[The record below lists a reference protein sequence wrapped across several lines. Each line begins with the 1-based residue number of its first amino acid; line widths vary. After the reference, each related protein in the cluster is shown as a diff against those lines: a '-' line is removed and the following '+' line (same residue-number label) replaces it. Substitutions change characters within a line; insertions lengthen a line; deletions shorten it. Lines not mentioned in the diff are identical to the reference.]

1 MSGLLI
7 EKQGIR
13 GVVKTNLK
21 TFAAIFFSMDC
32 AIFEQSSK
40 IDSIRKKSKQVL
52 LFSLIYTIFAND
64 MEYTLN
70 CNGRLLDLSEP
81 QVMGIINL
89 TPDSFFAASRK
100 QADGEIV
107 DRCHQILLEGGTII
121 DVGACSTR
129 PGGELVS
136 EEEEMRRLRNGLA
149 LIRKELPDA
158 ILSIDTFRPEV
169 ARMCI
174 EEFGA
179 DIINDVEG
187 SEEMFQTVARLRTPY
202 IYMTRKAT
210 VHDVLID
217 FAQTVQRLRDLGQKD
232 IILDPGFGFGKTL
245 EQNFQLL
252 NELEKL
258 LVMELPL
265 LVGMSRKRMVWQTL
279 GITPDE
285 SLNGTTVLNTVALQ
299 KGTSILRVHDVKEAV
314 EAVKIFSHL
323 QT

>member
-1 MSGLLI
+1 MNY
-7 EKQGIR
+7 E
-13 GVVKTNLK
+13 
-21 TFAAIFFSMDC
+21 
-32 AIFEQSSK
+32 
-40 IDSIRKKSKQVL
+40 
-52 LFSLIYTIFAND
+52 LFRIFASD
-64 MEYTLN
+64 MDYTLN

-81 QVMGIINL
+81 QVMGIVNL
-89 TPDSFFAASRK
+89 TPDSFYAASRK
-100 QADGEIV
+100 QTDVEIV
-107 DRCHQILLEGGTII
+107 ARCHQILLEGASMI

-136 EEEEMRRLRNGLA
+136 EQEEIERLCNGLRV
-149 LIRKELPDA
+149 IRKELPDA
-158 ILSIDTFRPEV
+158 VLSIDTFRPQV
-169 ARMCI
+169 ARMCV

-187 SEEMFQTVARLRTPY
+187 GEEMFQTVSRLRIPY
-202 IYMTRKAT
+202 IYMSRKAT

-252 NELEKL
+252 SELEKL
-258 LVMELPL
+258 LVTELPL

-279 GITPDE
+279 KVTPDE

-299 KGTSILRVHDVKEAV
+299 KGASILRVHDVREAV
-314 EAVKIFSHL
+314 EAVRLTSATRLPSHRRGWAGVGSAF
-323 QT
+323 TTT

>member
-1 MSGLLI
+1 MNY
-7 EKQGIR
+7 E
-13 GVVKTNLK
+13 
-21 TFAAIFFSMDC
+21 
-32 AIFEQSSK
+32 
-40 IDSIRKKSKQVL
+40 
-52 LFSLIYTIFAND
+52 LFRIFASD
-64 MEYTLN
+64 MDYTLN

-81 QVMGIINL
+81 QVMGIVNL
-89 TPDSFFAASRK
+89 TPDSFYAASRK
-100 QADGEIV
+100 QTDVEIV
-107 DRCHQILLEGGTII
+107 ARCHQILLEGASMI

-136 EEEEMRRLRNGLA
+136 EQEEMERLCNGLRV
-149 LIRKELPDA
+149 IRKELPDA
-158 ILSIDTFRPEV
+158 VLSIDTFRPQV
-169 ARMCI
+169 ARMCV

-187 SEEMFQTVARLRTPY
+187 CEEMFQTVSRLRIPY
-202 IYMTRKAT
+202 IYMSRKAT

-252 NELEKL
+252 SELEKL

-279 GITPDE
+279 KVTPDE

-299 KGTSILRVHDVKEAV
+299 KGASILRVHDVREAV
-314 EAVKIFSHL
+314 EAVRLTSATRLPSHRRGGAGVGSVF
-323 QT
+323 TTT

>member
-1 MSGLLI
+1 MNY
-7 EKQGIR
+7 E
-13 GVVKTNLK
+13 
-21 TFAAIFFSMDC
+21 
-32 AIFEQSSK
+32 
-40 IDSIRKKSKQVL
+40 
-52 LFSLIYTIFAND
+52 LFRIFASD
-64 MEYTLN
+64 MDYTLN

-81 QVMGIINL
+81 QVMGIVNL
-89 TPDSFFAASRK
+89 TPDSFYAASRK
-100 QADGEIV
+100 QTDVEIV
-107 DRCHQILLEGGTII
+107 ARCHQILLEGASMI

-136 EEEEMRRLRNGLA
+136 EQEEIERLRNGLRV
-149 LIRKELPDA
+149 IRKELPDA
-158 ILSIDTFRPEV
+158 VLSIDTFRPQV
-169 ARMCI
+169 ARMCV

-187 SEEMFQTVARLRTPY
+187 GEEMFQTVSRLRIPY
-202 IYMTRKAT
+202 IYMSRKAT

-252 NELEKL
+252 SELEKL

-279 GITPDE
+279 KVTPDE

-299 KGTSILRVHDVKEAV
+299 KGASILRVHDVREAV
-314 EAVKIFSHL
+314 EAVRLTSATRLPSHRRGGAGVVSVF
-323 QT
+323 TTT

>member
-1 MSGLLI
+1 MNY
-7 EKQGIR
+7 E
-13 GVVKTNLK
+13 
-21 TFAAIFFSMDC
+21 
-32 AIFEQSSK
+32 
-40 IDSIRKKSKQVL
+40 
-52 LFSLIYTIFAND
+52 LFRIFASD
-64 MEYTLN
+64 MDYTLN

-81 QVMGIINL
+81 QVMGIVNL
-89 TPDSFFAASRK
+89 TPDSFYAASRK
-100 QADGEIV
+100 QTDVEIV
-107 DRCHQILLEGGTII
+107 ARCHQILLEGASMI

-136 EEEEMRRLRNGLA
+136 EQEEMERLCNGLRV
-149 LIRKELPDA
+149 IRKELPDA
-158 ILSIDTFRPEV
+158 VLSIDTFRPQV
-169 ARMCI
+169 ARMCV

-187 SEEMFQTVARLRTPY
+187 GEEMFQTVSRLRIPY
-202 IYMTRKAT
+202 IYMSRKAT

-252 NELEKL
+252 SELEKL

-279 GITPDE
+279 KVTPDE

-299 KGTSILRVHDVKEAV
+299 KGASILRVHDVREAV
-314 EAVKIFSHL
+314 EAVRLTSATRLLSHRRGGAGVGSAF
-323 QT
+323 TTT

>member
-1 MSGLLI
+1 MNY
-7 EKQGIR
+7 E
-13 GVVKTNLK
+13 
-21 TFAAIFFSMDC
+21 
-32 AIFEQSSK
+32 
-40 IDSIRKKSKQVL
+40 
-52 LFSLIYTIFAND
+52 LFRIFASD
-64 MEYTLN
+64 MDYTLN

-81 QVMGIINL
+81 QVMGIVNL
-89 TPDSFFAASRK
+89 TPDSFYAASRK
-100 QADGEIV
+100 QTDVEIV
-107 DRCHQILLEGGTII
+107 ARCHQILLEGASMI

-136 EEEEMRRLRNGLA
+136 EQEEMERLRNGLCV
-149 LIRKELPDA
+149 IRNELPDA
-158 ILSIDTFRPEV
+158 VLSIDTFRPQV
-169 ARMCI
+169 ARMCV

-187 SEEMFQTVARLRTPY
+187 GEEMFQTVARLRIPY
-202 IYMTRKAT
+202 IYMSRKAT

-252 NELEKL
+252 SELEKL

-279 GITPDE
+279 KVTPDE

-299 KGTSILRVHDVKEAV
+299 KGASILRVHDVREAV
-314 EAVKIFSHL
+314 EAVRLTSATRLPSHRRGGAGVGSAF
-323 QT
+323 TTT

>member
-1 MSGLLI
+1 MNY
-7 EKQGIR
+7 E
-13 GVVKTNLK
+13 
-21 TFAAIFFSMDC
+21 
-32 AIFEQSSK
+32 
-40 IDSIRKKSKQVL
+40 
-52 LFSLIYTIFAND
+52 LFRIFASD
-64 MEYTLN
+64 MDYTLN

-81 QVMGIINL
+81 QVMGIVNL
-89 TPDSFFAASRK
+89 TPDSFYAASRK
-100 QADGEIV
+100 QTDVEIV
-107 DRCHQILLEGGTII
+107 ARCHQILLEGASMI

-136 EEEEMRRLRNGLA
+136 EQEEMERLRNGLRV
-149 LIRKELPDA
+149 IRKELPDA
-158 ILSIDTFRPEV
+158 VLSIDTFRPQV
-169 ARMCI
+169 ARMCV

-187 SEEMFQTVARLRTPY
+187 GEEMFQTVSRLRIPY
-202 IYMTRKAT
+202 IYMSRKAT

-252 NELEKL
+252 SELEKL

-279 GITPDE
+279 KVTPDE
-285 SLNGTTVLNTVALQ
+285 SLNGTTVLNTIALQ
-299 KGTSILRVHDVKEAV
+299 KGASILRVHDVREAV
-314 EAVKIFSHL
+314 EAVRLTSATRLPSHRRGGAGVGSVF
-323 QT
+323 TTT

>member
-1 MSGLLI
+1 MNY
-7 EKQGIR
+7 E
-13 GVVKTNLK
+13 
-21 TFAAIFFSMDC
+21 
-32 AIFEQSSK
+32 
-40 IDSIRKKSKQVL
+40 
-52 LFSLIYTIFAND
+52 LFRIFASD
-64 MEYTLN
+64 MDYTLN

-81 QVMGIINL
+81 QVMGIVNL
-89 TPDSFFAASRK
+89 TPDSFYAASRK
-100 QADGEIV
+100 QTDVEIV
-107 DRCHQILLEGGTII
+107 ARCHQILLEGASMI

-136 EEEEMRRLRNGLA
+136 EQEEMERLRNGLRV
-149 LIRKELPDA
+149 IRKELPDA
-158 ILSIDTFRPEV
+158 VLSIDTFRPQV
-169 ARMCI
+169 ARMCV

-187 SEEMFQTVARLRTPY
+187 GEEMFQTVSRLRIPY
-202 IYMTRKAT
+202 IYMSRKAT

-252 NELEKL
+252 SELEKL

-279 GITPDE
+279 KVTPDE

-299 KGTSILRVHDVKEAV
+299 KGASILRVHDVREAV
-314 EAVKIFSHL
+314 EAVRLISATRLPSHRRGGAGVGSVF
-323 QT
+323 TTT

>member
-1 MSGLLI
+1 MNY
-7 EKQGIR
+7 E
-13 GVVKTNLK
+13 
-21 TFAAIFFSMDC
+21 
-32 AIFEQSSK
+32 
-40 IDSIRKKSKQVL
+40 
-52 LFSLIYTIFAND
+52 LFRIFASD
-64 MEYTLN
+64 MDYTLN

-81 QVMGIINL
+81 QVMGIVNL
-89 TPDSFFAASRK
+89 TPDSFYAASRK
-100 QADGEIV
+100 QTDVEIV
-107 DRCHQILLEGGTII
+107 ARCHQILLEGASMI

-136 EEEEMRRLRNGLA
+136 EQEEMERLRNGLRV
-149 LIRKELPDA
+149 IRKELPDA
-158 ILSIDTFRPEV
+158 VLSIDTFRPQV
-169 ARMCI
+169 AWMCV

-187 SEEMFQTVARLRTPY
+187 GEEMFQTVARLRIPY
-202 IYMTRKAT
+202 IYMSRKAT

-252 NELEKL
+252 SELEKL

-279 GITPDE
+279 KVTPDE

-299 KGTSILRVHDVKEAV
+299 KGASILRVHDVREAV
-314 EAVKIFSHL
+314 EAVRLTSATRLPSHRRGGAGVGSVF
-323 QT
+323 TTT

>member
-1 MSGLLI
+1 MNY
-7 EKQGIR
+7 E
-13 GVVKTNLK
+13 
-21 TFAAIFFSMDC
+21 
-32 AIFEQSSK
+32 
-40 IDSIRKKSKQVL
+40 
-52 LFSLIYTIFAND
+52 LFRIFASD
-64 MEYTLN
+64 MDYTLN

-81 QVMGIINL
+81 QVMGIVNL
-89 TPDSFFAASRK
+89 TPDSFYAASRK
-100 QADGEIV
+100 QTDVEIV
-107 DRCHQILLEGGTII
+107 ARCHQILLEGASMI

-136 EEEEMRRLRNGLA
+136 EQEEMERLRNGLRV
-149 LIRKELPDA
+149 IRKELPDA
-158 ILSIDTFRPEV
+158 VLSIDTFRPQV
-169 ARMCI
+169 ARMCV

-187 SEEMFQTVARLRTPY
+187 GEEMFQTVARLRIPY
-202 IYMTRKAT
+202 IYMSRKAT

-252 NELEKL
+252 SELEKL

-279 GITPDE
+279 KVTPDE
-285 SLNGTTVLNTVALQ
+285 SLNGTTVLNTVALH
-299 KGTSILRVHDVKEAV
+299 KGASILRVHDVREAV
-314 EAVKIFSHL
+314 EAVRLTSATPL
-323 QT
+323 PLPS

>member
-1 MSGLLI
+1 MNY
-7 EKQGIR
+7 E
-13 GVVKTNLK
+13 
-21 TFAAIFFSMDC
+21 
-32 AIFEQSSK
+32 
-40 IDSIRKKSKQVL
+40 
-52 LFSLIYTIFAND
+52 LFRIFASD
-64 MEYTLN
+64 MDYTLN

-81 QVMGIINL
+81 QVMGIVNL
-89 TPDSFFAASRK
+89 TPDSFYAASRK
-100 QADGEIV
+100 QTDVEIV
-107 DRCHQILLEGGTII
+107 ARCHQILLEGASMI

-136 EEEEMRRLRNGLA
+136 EQEEMERLRNGLRV
-149 LIRKELPDA
+149 IRKELPDA
-158 ILSIDTFRPEV
+158 VLSIDTFRPQV
-169 ARMCI
+169 ARMCV

-187 SEEMFQTVARLRTPY
+187 GEEMFQTASRLRIPY
-202 IYMTRKAT
+202 IYMSRKAT

-252 NELEKL
+252 SELEKL

-279 GITPDE
+279 KVTPDE

-299 KGTSILRVHDVKEAV
+299 KGASILRVHDVREAV
-314 EAVKIFSHL
+314 EAVRLTSATRLPSHRRGGAGVGSVF
-323 QT
+323 TTT

>member
-1 MSGLLI
+1 MNY
-7 EKQGIR
+7 E
-13 GVVKTNLK
+13 
-21 TFAAIFFSMDC
+21 
-32 AIFEQSSK
+32 
-40 IDSIRKKSKQVL
+40 
-52 LFSLIYTIFAND
+52 LFRIFASD
-64 MEYTLN
+64 MDYTLN

-81 QVMGIINL
+81 QVMGIVNL
-89 TPDSFFAASRK
+89 TPDSFYAASRK
-100 QADGEIV
+100 QTDVEIV
-107 DRCHQILLEGGTII
+107 ARCHQILLEGASMI

-136 EEEEMRRLRNGLA
+136 EQDEMERLRNGLRV
-149 LIRKELPDA
+149 IRKELPDA
-158 ILSIDTFRPEV
+158 VLSIDTFRPQV
-169 ARMCI
+169 ARMCV

-187 SEEMFQTVARLRTPY
+187 GEEMFQTVARLRIPY
-202 IYMTRKAT
+202 IYMSRKAT

-252 NELEKL
+252 SELEKL

-279 GITPDE
+279 KVTPDE

-299 KGTSILRVHDVKEAV
+299 KGASILRVHDVREAV
-314 EAVKIFSHL
+314 EAVRLTSATRLPSHRRGGAGVGSVF
-323 QT
+323 TTT

>member
-1 MSGLLI
+1 MNY
-7 EKQGIR
+7 E
-13 GVVKTNLK
+13 
-21 TFAAIFFSMDC
+21 
-32 AIFEQSSK
+32 
-40 IDSIRKKSKQVL
+40 
-52 LFSLIYTIFAND
+52 LFRIFAND
-64 MEYTLN
+64 MDYTLN

-81 QVMGIINL
+81 QVMGIVNL
-89 TPDSFFAASRK
+89 TPDSFYAASRK
-100 QADGEIV
+100 QTDVEIV
-107 DRCHQILLEGGTII
+107 ARCHQILLEGASMI

-136 EEEEMRRLRNGLA
+136 EQEEMERLRNGLRV
-149 LIRKELPDA
+149 IRKELPDA
-158 ILSIDTFRPEV
+158 VLSIDTFRPQV
-169 ARMCI
+169 ARMCV

-187 SEEMFQTVARLRTPY
+187 GEEMFQAVSRLRIPY
-202 IYMTRKAT
+202 IYMSRKAT

-252 NELEKL
+252 SELEKL

-279 GITPDE
+279 QVTPDE

-299 KGTSILRVHDVKEAV
+299 KGASILRVHDVRAAV
-314 EAVKIFSHL
+314 EAVGLTSATRLPSHRRGGAVVGSVF
-323 QT
+323 TTT

>member
-1 MSGLLI
+1 MNY
-7 EKQGIR
+7 E
-13 GVVKTNLK
+13 
-21 TFAAIFFSMDC
+21 
-32 AIFEQSSK
+32 
-40 IDSIRKKSKQVL
+40 
-52 LFSLIYTIFAND
+52 LFRIFASD
-64 MEYTLN
+64 MDYTLN

-81 QVMGIINL
+81 QVMGIVNL
-89 TPDSFFAASRK
+89 TPDSFYAASRK
-100 QADGEIV
+100 QTDVEIV
-107 DRCHQILLEGGTII
+107 ARCHQILLEGASMI

-136 EEEEMRRLRNGLA
+136 EQEEMERLRNGLRV
-149 LIRKELPDA
+149 IRKELPDA
-158 ILSIDTFRPEV
+158 VLSIDTFRPQV
-169 ARMCI
+169 ARMCV

-187 SEEMFQTVARLRTPY
+187 GEEMFQTVACLRIPY
-202 IYMTRKAT
+202 IYMSRKAT

-252 NELEKL
+252 SELEKL

-279 GITPDE
+279 KVTPDE

-299 KGTSILRVHDVKEAV
+299 KGASILRVHDVREAV
-314 EAVKIFSHL
+314 EAVRLTSATRLPSHRRGGAGVGSVF
-323 QT
+323 TTT

>member
-1 MSGLLI
+1 MNY
-7 EKQGIR
+7 E
-13 GVVKTNLK
+13 
-21 TFAAIFFSMDC
+21 
-32 AIFEQSSK
+32 
-40 IDSIRKKSKQVL
+40 
-52 LFSLIYTIFAND
+52 LFRIFASD
-64 MEYTLN
+64 MDYTLN

-81 QVMGIINL
+81 QVMGIVNL
-89 TPDSFFAASRK
+89 TPDSFYAASRK
-100 QADGEIV
+100 QTDVEIV
-107 DRCHQILLEGGTII
+107 ARCHQILLEGASMI

-136 EEEEMRRLRNGLA
+136 EQEEIERLRNGLRV
-149 LIRKELPDA
+149 IRKELPDA
-158 ILSIDTFRPEV
+158 VLSIDTFRPQV
-169 ARMCI
+169 ARMCV

-187 SEEMFQTVARLRTPY
+187 GEEMFQTVSRLRIPY
-202 IYMTRKAT
+202 IYMSRKAT

-252 NELEKL
+252 SELEKL

-279 GITPDE
+279 QVTPDE

-299 KGTSILRVHDVKEAV
+299 KGASILRVHDVREAV
-314 EAVKIFSHL
+314 EAVRLTSATRLPSHRRGGAGVGSVF
-323 QT
+323 TTT

>member
-1 MSGLLI
+1 M
-7 EKQGIR
+7 
-13 GVVKTNLK
+13 
-21 TFAAIFFSMDC
+21 
-32 AIFEQSSK
+32 
-40 IDSIRKKSKQVL
+40 
-52 LFSLIYTIFAND
+52 LFSLICAIFAND

-107 DRCHQILLEGGTII
+107 ARCHQILLEGGTII

-187 SEEMFQTVARLRTPY
+187 SEEMFQTVARLCSPY

-245 EQNFQLL
+245 GQNFQLL

-299 KGTSILRVHDVKEAV
+299 KGASILRVHDVKEAV
-314 EAVKIFSHL
+314 EAVKIISHL